1 MFPGSLAQTNR
12 QQTLSIN
19 VGPGASTTGPSYG
32 QSSFQIGPSQTTFQP
47 FPNQYAQGFP
57 SNTSVMLPYAIKPKL
72 PVDERVADIGMN
84 EVLFVRVNDTS
95 RGTNP
100 YPDYQIRS
108 LSRMNKH
115 LLSPECRKKYGAS
128 KSVDTLLRDWQLL
141 GIAQRDPV
149 LYGNSEIGV
158 NASPMPENVMTVIVG
173 GRARLWNLWTASGNA
188 VRPGNR
194 VWLIPVRHP
203 FVPMVAEE
211 SSGPE
216 YFWRLEPYVTTA
228 AADPPMDVYWNTRYR
243 SIPIYIGYV
252 QAMSGKV
259 DNQLD
264 DYFYR
269 SLRAVFPDSA
279 GAKYRDTLLELNELI
294 LFVGQR

>member
-19 VGPGASTTGPSYG
+19 VGPGPSTTGPFYG
-32 QSSFQIGPSQTTFQP
+32 QPTYQIGPTATTFQK
-47 FPNQYAQGFP
+47 FPSQYAQGLP
-57 SNTSVMLPYAIKPKL
+57 SNNTVMVPYAIKPKL
-72 PVDERVADIGMN
+72 PLEERLADIGMN

-100 YPDYQIRS
+100 YPDYQFRS
-108 LSRMNKH
+108 LSRMNQH

-128 KSVDTLLRDWQLL
+128 PSVDVLMRDWQLL

-149 LYGNSEIGV
+149 LYGENESG
-158 NASPMPENVMTVIVG
+158 PMPESVMTVIVW
-173 GRARLWNLWTASGNA
+173 GRSRIWNVWTASGNA

-194 VWLIPVRHP
+194 VWIIPVRHRYRSL
-203 FVPMVAEE
+203 VDDDSKE
-211 SSGPE
+211 PE
-216 YFWRLEPYVTTA
+216 YFWRLEPYVTTSTA
-228 AADPPMDVYWNTRYR
+228 PPPLEIYWNMNYR
-243 SIPIYIGYV
+243 SVPIFIGYV
-252 QAMSGKV
+252 QAMHGKT

-269 SLRAVFPDSA
+269 SLRAVFPDST
-279 GAKYRDTLLELNELI
+279 GAKYRETLHELNELI
-294 LFVGQR
+294 VFFGVH